1 MVNRGDNVLGY
12 VILFEFSAL
21 TVHKIRQLVVYH
33 SLNSDLGLITNRFS
47 GNLRNLFW
55 LSFVEKGF
63 YLLYLLTETI
73 HQFTISTLKES
84 PLTGQTGKNIN
95 FVTSFPLHYRRNS
108 PS

>member
-1 MVNRGDNVLGY
+1 MVNRGDYVLGY